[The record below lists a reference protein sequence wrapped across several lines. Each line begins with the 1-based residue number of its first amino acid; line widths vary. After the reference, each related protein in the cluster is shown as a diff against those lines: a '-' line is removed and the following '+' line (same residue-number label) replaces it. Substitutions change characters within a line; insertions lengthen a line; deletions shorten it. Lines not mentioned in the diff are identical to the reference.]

1 MDLKEA
7 LNKGFQK
14 KLANPYNSVSVLCIY
29 WNDND
34 DDKFKEEASDMA
46 KLFSEDFYFK
56 TEIYAIPS
64 RGADDNCTNAITE
77 RISKFLNEEGHGP
90 QSLLIL
96 YYGGHGD
103 INRTAYGFN
112 GESKLVWAA

>member
-1 MDLKEA
+1 MDLKEE

-14 KLANPYNSVSVLCIY
+14 GLASRYDSVSVLCIY
-29 WNDND
+29 WYDND
-34 DDKFKEEASDMA
+34 DPKFKEEASDVA
-46 KLFSEDFYFK
+46 KLFSEDFHFK
-56 TEIYAIPS
+56 TDIYAIPPPS
-64 RGADDNCTNAITE
+64 ANDNGTNAISA
-77 RISKFLNEEGHGP
+77 RIIKFLHEDSHGR

-103 INRTAYGFN
+103 IDRNAYGYE

>member
-1 MDLKEA
+1 MDLKEE

-14 KLANPYNSVSVLCIY
+14 GLASGYDSVSVLCIY
-29 WNDND
+29 WDDND
-34 DDKFKEEASDMA
+34 DHKFKEEASDMT
-46 KLFSEDFYFK
+46 KLFSEDFHFK
-56 TEIYAIPS
+56 TEIYAILS
-64 RGADDNCTNAITE
+64 RSVNDNCTNAISA
-77 RISKFLNEEGHGP
+77 RINKFLHEESHGR

-103 INRTAYGFN
+103 INRNAHGFK